1 MNLIDLYQR
10 RVITKGRCIC
20 CGAKEALFREENNAE
35 RIYCHRTC
43 QSIFHHMLPLATKRL
58 REKESITHL
67 KQLPDFLLQ
76 RILQSLFPLYDR
88 IDMYYDMLRYLV
100 DVDPVFERVINGM
113 TDENVMTSFPPL
125 IMEKMTDDTLRDK
138 IQLVRLDLELDS
150 EITDDGI
157 KRLTNLVELVLGGVS
172 VITDEGIENLHAL
185 TSLNLQ
191 EDENITDKGI
201 QNLINLTELN
211 LNRNEYITDAA
222 LNALPN
228 LRVIHLEKNDMITDE
243 GLKQFTGLEK
253 LFLSSNK
260 KITDDCINNLVNLKK
275 LELGGNKK
283 ITNGALKN
291 LINITDLNI
300 SYNDNKNI
308 SDDGIQY
315 MTGLVSL
322 AILYNAQ
329 ITANHLRTLT
339 NLTKL
344 SISSDTKNADDA
356 IPGLIGLKILVAA
369 GPVFK
374 DSSIK
379 MLTNLTKLTL
389 FIGSRA
395 SDEAIKDLTNLT
407 NLNVADCDKITKK
420 SIRNLFGITKL
431 KLDMNSNINLTH
443 LTHLTNLKNL
453 QIDNPRHDIRLAK
466 IYRDSQRYTF
476 VDTSVYDIRATLPH
490 LHFLNGNY
498 LPMVADKKM
507 RSQYEEARQYT
518 KKVQKQLFDEM
529 ESGKPS
535 LSESETSDTSD
546 SESESGIMDSDISD
560 TESESSDISDI
571 ESESESDGKSPAEA
585 IEIEENVQESGKIEY
600 SPGLTLEQYNVFE
613 EVSKRA
619 EQFSKLSQHEFEKSG
634 MPMHIKQSDIVM
646 HIPLVTLMEQTFI
659 NQKDRYLRNLFEI
672 NKGRGSNNKSKR
684 SGWESI
690 IFNSKLYDSFEP
702 HDKVKYATL
711 NIARAPYG
719 VRSVGK
725 QYGVTYLILNDNI
738 KDRSTLTP
746 RDSSMIGANSGVG
759 TFKDFFHIIRWI
771 DGATGLPNLIKRSDE
786 IDYKYVEVQ
795 IHGELRF
802 DRDVKKIMVRDDI
815 KVAFLPYLKKYFKV
829 IGKKIPVGY
838 FKRPQ

>member
-1 MNLIDLYQR
+1 
-10 RVITKGRCIC
+10 
-20 CGAKEALFREENNAE
+20 
-35 RIYCHRTC
+35 
-43 QSIFHHMLPLATKRL
+43 MLPLAGKRL
-58 REKESITHL
+58 REQESITHL

-113 TDENVMTSFPPL
+113 TDENVMTSFPPT
-125 IMEKMTDDTLRDK
+125 IMEKMTDDILRDK
-138 IQLVRLDLELDS
+138 IQLVRLDLEIQS

-157 KRLTNLVELVLGGVS
+157 KRLTNLVELVLGGAS
-172 VITDEGIENLHAL
+172 LITDEGIRNLRAL

-191 EDENITDKGI
+191 EDENITNEGI

-228 LRVIHLEKNDMITDE
+228 LRVIHLENNDMITDE
-243 GLKQFTGLEK
+243 CLKQFTGLEK

-260 KITDDCINNLVNLKK
+260 KITDDCIKNLVNLKK
-275 LELGGNKK
+275 LQLINNKK
-283 ITNGALKN
+283 ITNDALKN
-291 LINITDLNI
+291 LVNITDLNL
-300 SYNDNKNI
+300 SYSDNKNI

-322 AILYNAQ
+322 AILNNAQ

-344 SISSDTKNADDA
+344 SISSDTKNADEA
-356 IPGLIGLKILVAA
+356 IPGLIGLKILHAA

-374 DSSIK
+374 DSSIN
-379 MLTNLTKLTL
+379 MLTNLTKLKL
-389 FIGSRA
+389 FFGSRA

-420 SIRNLFGITKL
+420 SIQKLFGITKL
-431 KLDMNSNINLTH
+431 KLDMNGHINLTH

-453 QIDNPRHDIRLAK
+453 EIDNPRHDIRLAK
-466 IYRDSQRYTF
+466 MYRQSLRYTF
-476 VDTSVYDIRATLPH
+476 IDTSVYDIRATLPH

-498 LPMVADKKM
+498 LPMVADKKI

-535 LSESETSDTSD
+535 LSESESSDTSD
-546 SESESGIMDSDISD
+546 SESESESDSESDIMGSDTRDTSD
-560 TESESSDISDI
+560 TESD
-571 ESESESDGKSPAEA
+571 SESESDIMDSDVSDTSDTGSESESDNESDEKSPVEA

-600 SPGLTLEQYNVFE
+600 LPGLTLEQYNVFD

-619 EQFSKLSQHEFEKSG
+619 AQFSKLSQHEYEKSD
-634 MPMHIKQSDIVM
+634 MPMHIQQSDIVM
-646 HIPLVTLMEQTFI
+646 HIPLMTLIEETFI

-672 NKGRGSNNKSKR
+672 NKGRGSNNKSNR

-690 IFNSKLYDSFEP
+690 IFNSKLYDAFEP

-711 NIARAPYG
+711 NIARAPHG

-738 KDRSTLTP
+738 KDRSTMTP

-759 TFKDFFHIIRWI
+759 TFKDFFHIIRSI
-771 DGATGLPNLIKRSDE
+771 DGATYLTNLIKRSDE
-786 IDYKYVEVQ
+786 INYKYVEVQ

-815 KVAFLPYLKKYFKV
+815 KAAFVPYLKKYFRV

-838 FKRPQ
+838 FKKPHDIINL